1 MSQEDQL
8 QGAPR
13 VLAVGLFTL
22 LGAMSAVLEIFL
34 VPVYVGSVIFPI
46 ALVITLVLNVFLPRA
61 VRLLTGSTALAILP
75 VLAWLIVVYLLGFRA
90 RPKGDVLLPGYGQAQ
105 YVAIALLLLGLT
117 AGTFGVMWEPRRA
130 RPKVTSP

>member
-1 MSQEDQL
+1 MSAEDEL
-8 QGAPR
+8 HGAPR
-13 VLAVGLFTL
+13 VLAVALFTL

-46 ALVITLVLNVFLPRA
+46 TLVITLVVNIWLPRA
-61 VRLLTGSTALAILP
+61 VRSLTGSTPLSVLP
-75 VLAWLIVVYLLGFRA
+75 GLAWLIVIYFLGFRA

-105 YVAIALLLLGLT
+105 YVAMALLMVGLV
-117 AGTFGVMWEPRRA
+117 AGAIGVLWEPRRA